1 MRLGKY
7 EQEAIAQ
14 ARVLLEEAG
23 VWDPDND
30 LSSLVDRF
38 IARTDRQRALDEFR
52 LAVSE
57 RCNRI
62 PLGHILGIV
71 EFDEL
76 PLVVGSGVFIPRPHS
91 SVIHKWLDGSE
102 LAQGARV
109 LDLCAGSG
117 AIGLAI
123 ARRRPDL
130 DVTCVEFEQV
140 AVNYLK
146 RNIARLATKNVHVN
160 ALQADIRE
168 SKAFAHFGEQIGL
181 IVANPP
187 YVPRKMQ
194 LQPEWGDHHPT
205 AAVYSGADGL
215 DLIRQITALAITLL
229 ISGGWLVI
237 EHGEDQAQVIRKL
250 FGQHQLTEIQT
261 VIDRKSSDATG
272 TSVITIGRLGA
283 NDIGV
288 SRNGCTN

>member
-1 MRLGKY
+1 MNLGKY
-7 EQEAIAQ
+7 EQEAIAR
-14 ARVLLEEAG
+14 ARVSLEAAG
-23 VWDPDND
+23 VWDPVGD

-38 IARTDRQRALDEFR
+38 IARADKQRALDEFK

-62 PLGHILGIV
+62 PLGYILGTV

-76 PLVVGSGVFIPRPHS
+76 PLVIGSGVFIPRPHS
-91 SVIHKWLDGSE
+91 TVIHKWLDGIE
-102 LAQGARV
+102 LAKGTHV

-130 DVTCVEFEQV
+130 NVTCVEFEEV

-146 RNIARLATKNVHVN
+146 RNIARLLTKNVHIK
-160 ALQADIRE
+160 ALQADICDSE
-168 SKAFAHFGEQIGL
+168 AFVHFGHQVGL

-187 YVPRKMQ
+187 YVPRQTQ

-215 DLIRQITALAITLL
+215 DLTRQITALAITLL
-229 ISGGWLVI
+229 TPDGWLVI
-237 EHGEDQAQVIRKL
+237 EHGEDQAHAVREL
-250 FGQHQLTEIQT
+250 FERHQLTDVRT
-261 VIDRKSSDATG
+261 VIDRQASDTTG
-272 TSVITIGRLGA
+272 ISVMTVGRLS
-283 NDIGV
+283 NDV
-288 SRNGCTN
+288 QT

>member
-1 MRLGKY
+1 MSLGKY

-14 ARVLLEEAG
+14 ARVMLEEAG
-23 VWDPDND
+23 VWDPDSD

-38 IARTDRQRALDEFR
+38 IVRTDKQRALDEFR

-62 PLGHILGIV
+62 PLGHILGTV
-71 EFDEL
+71 EFDDL
-76 PLVVGSGVFIPRPHS
+76 PLVVGSGVFVPRPHS
-91 SVIHKWLDGSE
+91 TVIHKWLDDTE
-102 LAQGARV
+102 QVKGARV

-130 DVTCVEFEQV
+130 DVTCVEFENT

-160 ALQADIRE
+160 AVQADIRD
-168 SKAFAHFGEQIGL
+168 SKAFARFSRQVGL

-187 YVPRKMQ
+187 YVPRQMQ
-194 LQPEWGDHHPT
+194 LQPEWGDHHPA
-205 AAVYSGADGL
+205 AAVYSGTDGL
-215 DLIRQITALAITLL
+215 DLIRQITSLAITLL
-229 ISGGWLVI
+229 IPCGWLVI
-237 EHGEDQAQVIRKL
+237 EHGEDQAHAVREL
-250 FGQHQLTEIQT
+250 FEQHQLTEIQT
-261 VIDRKSSDATG
+261 FIDRQASDTTG
-272 TSVITIGRLGA
+272 TSVMTVGRLS
-283 NDIGV
+283 NNV
-288 SRNGCTN
+288 KT